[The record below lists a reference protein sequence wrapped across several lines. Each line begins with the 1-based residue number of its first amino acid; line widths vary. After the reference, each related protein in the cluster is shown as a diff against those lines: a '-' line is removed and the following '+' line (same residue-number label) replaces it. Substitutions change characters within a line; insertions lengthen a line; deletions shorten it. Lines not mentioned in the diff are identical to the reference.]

1 MFINNKKLG
10 RFWKNEK
17 NNTTDKIEKIIR
29 DYSLALDPCGLCKN
43 KYSTGDRNVCNHC
56 QFAQKLKNKIMF
68 NEADSVITGSA
79 FFVSA
84 CLY

>member
-1 MFINNKKLG
+1 MK
-10 RFWKNEK
+10 K

-56 QFAQKLKNKIMF
+56 CYFYASKFKLR
-68 NEADSVITGSA
+68 EE
-79 FFVSA
+79 
-84 CLY
+84 